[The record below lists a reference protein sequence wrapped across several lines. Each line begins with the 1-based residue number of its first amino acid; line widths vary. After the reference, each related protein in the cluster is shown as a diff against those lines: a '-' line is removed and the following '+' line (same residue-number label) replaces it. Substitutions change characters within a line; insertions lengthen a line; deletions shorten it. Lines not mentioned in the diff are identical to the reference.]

1 MIVRILLT
9 SSGSKLPLFLP
20 PGTTPPKAP
29 SPLRLS
35 LSTLL
40 ASGAALG
47 HASSALAP
55 AYLPYTYGTRSGLSI
70 IDLDQ
75 TLPMLRRT
83 AALVRDLVKADGV
96 LMIVGSRAGHVKA
109 LRRAR
114 EKLGDSAF
122 VVEEWMPGTLT
133 NSVTL

>member
-1 MIVRILLT
+1 MKLT
-9 SSGSKLPLFLP
+9 LAGSKLPLFLP
-20 PGTTPPKAP
+20 PNATPPKAP

-75 TLPMLRRT
+75 TLPILRRT
-83 AALVRDLVKADGV
+83 AAVVRDLVKADGV

-109 LRRAR
+109 LKRAR
-114 EKLGDSAF
+114 ARLGDSAF